1 MSAVI
6 RLTIVSLILSLFT
19 LSASAQVVKRG
30 TRDEAVQIVQKVKR
44 MWQAIGPQKTL
55 DAVNKLTNNL
65 RNKDLYPFIGH
76 VDGYLAGHYFQ
87 SLRGINQME
96 GKDQRDR
103 YVFRNF
109 IKMVKTK
116 GKGWVSYDWPNP
128 ITKRIDA
135 KETYLE
141 AINSEYF
148 IGVGVFKKLRDDQIR

>member
-1 MSAVI
+1 MTAVM
-6 RLTIVSLILSLFT
+6 RLTIAGLILSL
-19 LSASAQVVKRG
+19 LSVSVSAQVVKRG
-30 TRDEAVQIVQKVKR
+30 TREEAVEIVKKVKR
-44 MWQAIGPQKTL
+44 MWQTIGPQKTL

-65 RNKDLYPFIGH
+65 KNKDLYPFIGH

-96 GKDQRDR
+96 GKDQRDK
-103 YVFRNF
+103 YVFRSF
-109 IKMVKTK
+109 IKMVKSN

-148 IGVGVFKKLRDDQIR
+148 VGVGVFKKLRDDEIR